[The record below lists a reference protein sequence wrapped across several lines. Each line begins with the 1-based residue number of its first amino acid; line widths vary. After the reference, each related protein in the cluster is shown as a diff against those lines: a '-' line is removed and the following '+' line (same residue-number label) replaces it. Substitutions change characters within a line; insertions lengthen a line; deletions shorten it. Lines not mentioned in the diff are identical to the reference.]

1 MYLNKIKL
9 SNFLFCLAL
18 FLSFFPH
25 TTFGIFNLKGSQIS
39 LIFPLFF
46 FIFLFFSINR
56 LKLNIFILSVI
67 MISFFAFMINFFVT
81 DQYYLTLI
89 IRTAA
94 NYFFFIILFICFNT
108 YYYPNEEN
116 IRKIILSANFIWLI
130 WGALQALGIT
140 SENFAFTNR
149 IVGTNIVSSRGLNSL
164 ATEPFYFG
172 MILILFNSFYLFKS
186 NFKSFNLSITESRL
200 LILNFLTI
208 FFIVKAATTSL
219 MSLPIILVFF
229 LKNHNFLSKK
239 YIIVLLS
246 ILFIF
251 FSAIYFFQI
260 DKTTN
265 RGLGYFF
272 TFLDPEQVKYLF
284 LSDWSFNS
292 RFENMV
298 SPLIGLHLN
307 NGMPGG
313 FNGYLNLRDEIGII
327 FYNLTNLNFVSK
339 IDLNNINEM
348 KISGFLG
355 DFIYQQGIF
364 GILIILLFVI
374 KIFNNN
380 SYFDSIIFLF
390 MFFIITINP
399 QMTFTFIPLLLF
411 IAIYDKQNSQI
422 KN

>member
-1 MYLNKIKL
+1 M
-9 SNFLFCLAL
+9 
-18 FLSFFPH
+18 
-25 TTFGIFNLKGSQIS
+25 
-39 LIFPLFF
+39 
-46 FIFLFFSINR
+46 
-56 LKLNIFILSVI
+56 
-67 MISFFAFMINFFVT
+67 
-81 DQYYLTLI
+81 
-89 IRTAA
+89 
-94 NYFFFIILFICFNT
+94 
-108 YYYPNEEN
+108 
-116 IRKIILSANFIWLI
+116 
-130 WGALQALGIT
+130 
-140 SENFAFTNR
+140 
-149 IVGTNIVSSRGLNSL
+149 
-164 ATEPFYFG
+164 
-172 MILILFNSFYLFKS
+172 
-186 NFKSFNLSITESRL
+186 
-200 LILNFLTI
+200 
-208 FFIVKAATTSL
+208 
-219 MSLPIILVFF
+219 
-229 LKNHNFLSKK
+229 
-239 YIIVLLS
+239 
-246 ILFIF
+246 
-251 FSAIYFFQI
+251 
-260 DKTTN
+260 
-265 RGLGYFF
+265 
-272 TFLDPEQVKYLF
+272 VKYLF